1 MANTREHTEMSRGR
15 REQGGHLEH
24 PPRSRDRVGIP
35 VGAWL
40 ALLLILG
47 GVVLWGRPSLGGDG
61 PTPAQ
66 IKEDFVEAWRI
77 VETEYAGEVNAT
89 ALLTAAIRGMLAALD
104 PHSSYLTP
112 REYADLRQEQESE
125 FFGIGVTIHQ
135 RRGRVYVISVI
146 PGTPADRAGLRYGD
160 AILAVDGQ
168 SAQGW
173 STQEVARRVRGERG
187 TAVELTIERA
197 GETAPRTFRITRAP
211 IPLPTIRT
219 AFVIRPGVG
228 YIGLTGGFQ
237 STTTDELDEH
247 LRRLKAQGIT
257 ALLLDLRGNPGG
269 LLDQAVGVASRFLRP
284 GETIVYIRGRARER
298 RFKAE
303 SERVETMPLVVLIN
317 RASASASEIVAGALQ
332 DHDRAVIV
340 GETSF
345 GKGLVQTVIPLLRG
359 TAGALTLSTA
369 RYYTPSGRL
378 IQRDYRHISAYDY
391 RLGRSHENSRRPAA
405 RTDGGR
411 RVYGGGGIE
420 PDISVPVRP
429 DPLRQRLF
437 WAVFEFA
444 RYAVNGKIPGFEH
457 LRVERPSEPVSP
469 KDLLIEVSDPV
480 IEAFIAFVARRADLG
495 VSEKEVRAHRD
506 EVRQKL
512 REELATARFGLDA
525 AMRVILQSDEQVQ
538 RALEAIPQAKQ
549 LVERLRGSRRR

>member
-1 MANTREHTEMSRGR
+1 MRIGDPRRTNDASRGWSR
-15 REQGGHLEH
+15 RWV
-24 PPRSRDRVGIP
+24 SVGS
-35 VGAWL
+35 WL
-40 ALLLILG
+40 ALLLLVSALIPRVSL
-47 GVVLWGRPSLGGDG
+47 SLGGDG

-66 IKEDFVEAWRI
+66 ITEDFLEALRL
-77 VETEYAGEVNAT
+77 VQTQYAGDVEPKT
-89 ALLTAAIRGMLAALD
+89 LLTAAIRGMLAALD

-125 FFGIGVTIHQ
+125 FFGIGVTINQ
-135 RRGRVYVISVI
+135 RRGRVYIISVI

-168 SAQGW
+168 SAEGW
-173 STQEVARRVRGERG
+173 STQDVARRVRGERG
-187 TAVELTIERA
+187 TTVELTVERA
-197 GETAPRTFRITRAP
+197 GEAAPLTFRITRAP

-228 YIGLTGGFQ
+228 YIGLTWGFQ
-237 STTTDELDEH
+237 STTTEELDEH
-247 LRRLKAQGIT
+247 LRRLKAQGIK
-257 ALLLDLRGNPGG
+257 ALILDLRGNPGG

-284 GETIVYIRGRARER
+284 GETIVHIRGRTRER

-332 DHDRAVIV
+332 DHDRALIV

-378 IQRDYRHISAYDY
+378 IQRDYRHISAYEY
-391 RLGRSHENSRRPAA
+391 RLGRSNGRPPGPAA

-420 PDISVPVRP
+420 PDIPVPVKA
-429 DPLRQRLF
+429 DPTRQRLF
-437 WAVFEFA
+437 GAVFEFT
-444 RYAVNGKIPGFEH
+444 RHLVNGRIPGFEH
-457 LRVERPSEPVSP
+457 LRVERPSEPASP
-469 KDLLIEVSDPV
+469 KDLFAEVSDSL
-480 IEAFIAFVARRADLG
+480 IEAFIAFVARRSDLG
-495 VSEKEVRAHRD
+495 VRETEIRAHLD
-506 EVRQKL
+506 YVRQKI
-512 REELATARFGLDA
+512 REELATARFGVDA
-525 AMRVILQSDEQVQ
+525 AARVILQSDEQVQ
-538 RALEAIPQAKQ
+538 RALDAIPQAKQ
-549 LVERLRGSRRR
+549 LVENLRDRRRR

>member
-1 MANTREHTEMSRGR
+1 MARWS
-15 REQGGHLEH
+15 L
-24 PPRSRDRVGIP
+24 
-35 VGAWL
+35 WL
-40 ALLLILG
+40 ALILSA
-47 GVVLWGRPSLGGDG
+47 VALWGRPSLGGDG

-66 IKEDFVEAWRI
+66 IKEDFLEAMRL
-77 VETEYAGEVNAT
+77 VHTQYAGEVDST
-89 ALLTAAIRGMLAALD
+89 ALLTSTIRGMLAALD
-104 PHSSYLTP
+104 PHSNYLTP

-125 FFGIGVTIHQ
+125 FFGIGVTINQ

-160 AILAVDGQ
+160 AILAVDGR
-168 SAQGW
+168 SAEGW

-187 TAVELTIERA
+187 TTVELTVERA
-197 GETAPRTFRITRAP
+197 GEATPLTFRIARAP

-228 YIGLTGGFQ
+228 YLGLTGGFQ
-237 STTTDELDEH
+237 STTTEELDEQ
-247 LRRLKAQGIT
+247 LRRLKAQGVK

-284 GETIVYIRGRARER
+284 GETVVRIRGRTRER
-298 RFKAE
+298 HFKAE
-303 SERVETMPLVVLIN
+303 SERTEDMPMVVLIN

-332 DHDRAVIV
+332 DHDRALIV

-378 IQRDYRHISAYDY
+378 IQRDYRNVSAYEY
-391 RLGRSHENSRRPAA
+391 RVGRPNGRPPGPAA

-420 PDISVPVRP
+420 PDIPVPVTS
-429 DPLRQRLF
+429 DPVRSRLF
-437 WAVFEFA
+437 GAVFEFM
-444 RYAVNGKIPGFEH
+444 RHLVNGRIPRFEYF
-457 LRVERPSEPVSP
+457 RIERQREPASP
-469 KDLLIEVSDPV
+469 KDLFIEVSDSL
-480 IEAFIAFVARRADLG
+480 IEAFIAFATRRNDLG
-495 VSEKEVRAHRD
+495 VTEMDIRTHLD
-506 EVRQKL
+506 YVRQKM
-512 REELATARFGLDA
+512 REELATARFGIDA
-525 AMRVILQSDEQVQ
+525 ATRVILESDEQVH
-538 RALEAIPQAKQ
+538 RALEAIPQARQ
-549 LVERLRGSRRR
+549 LVENFRERRRR

>member
-1 MANTREHTEMSRGR
+1 MPKVREVKA
-15 REQGGHLEH
+15 
-24 PPRSRDRVGIP
+24 RDRRKGMARWSV
-35 VGAWL
+35 WL
-40 ALLLILG
+40 ALALILSA
-47 GVVLWGRPSLGGDG
+47 VALWGRPSLGGDG

-66 IKEDFVEAWRI
+66 IKEDFLEAMRL
-77 VETEYAGEVNAT
+77 VHTQYAGEVDST
-89 ALLTAAIRGMLAALD
+89 ALLTSTIRGMLAALD
-104 PHSSYLTP
+104 PHSNYLTP

-125 FFGIGVTIHQ
+125 FFGIGVTINQ

-160 AILAVDGQ
+160 AILAVDGR
-168 SAQGW
+168 SAEGW

-187 TAVELTIERA
+187 TTVELTVERA
-197 GETAPRTFRITRAP
+197 GEATPLTFRIARAP

-228 YIGLTGGFQ
+228 YLGLTGGFQ
-237 STTTDELDEH
+237 STTTEELDEQ
-247 LRRLKAQGIT
+247 LRRLKAQGVK

-284 GETIVYIRGRARER
+284 GETVVRIRGRTRER
-298 RFKAE
+298 HFKAE
-303 SERVETMPLVVLIN
+303 SERTEDMPMVVLIN

-332 DHDRAVIV
+332 DHDRALIV

-378 IQRDYRHISAYDY
+378 IQRDYRNVSAYEY
-391 RLGRSHENSRRPAA
+391 RVGRPNGRPPGPAA

-420 PDISVPVRP
+420 PDIPVPVTS
-429 DPLRQRLF
+429 DPVRSRLF
-437 WAVFEFA
+437 GAVFEFM
-444 RYAVNGKIPGFEH
+444 RHLVNGRIPRFEYF
-457 LRVERPSEPVSP
+457 RIERQREPASP
-469 KDLLIEVSDPV
+469 KDLFIEVSDSL
-480 IEAFIAFVARRADLG
+480 IEAFIAFATRRNDLG
-495 VSEKEVRAHRD
+495 VTEMDIRTHLD
-506 EVRQKL
+506 YVRQKM
-512 REELATARFGLDA
+512 REELATARFGIDA
-525 AMRVILQSDEQVQ
+525 ATRVILESDEQVH
-538 RALEAIPQAKQ
+538 RALEAIPQARQ
-549 LVERLRGSRRR
+549 LVENFRERRRR

>member
-1 MANTREHTEMSRGR
+1 MPKAREVKA
-15 REQGGHLEH
+15 
-24 PPRSRDRVGIP
+24 RDRRKGMARWSV
-35 VGAWL
+35 WL
-40 ALLLILG
+40 ALALILSA
-47 GVVLWGRPSLGGDG
+47 VALWGRPSLGGDG

-66 IKEDFVEAWRI
+66 IKEDFLEAMRL
-77 VETEYAGEVNAT
+77 VHTQYAGEVDST
-89 ALLTAAIRGMLAALD
+89 ALLTSTIRGMLAALD
-104 PHSSYLTP
+104 PHSNYLTP

-125 FFGIGVTIHQ
+125 FFGIGVTINQ

-160 AILAVDGQ
+160 AILAVDGR
-168 SAQGW
+168 SAEGW

-187 TAVELTIERA
+187 TTVELTVERA
-197 GETAPRTFRITRAP
+197 GEATPLTFRIARAP

-228 YIGLTGGFQ
+228 YLGLTGGFQ
-237 STTTDELDEH
+237 STTTEELDEQ
-247 LRRLKAQGIT
+247 LRRLKAQGVK

-284 GETIVYIRGRARER
+284 GETVVRIRGRTRER
-298 RFKAE
+298 HFKAE
-303 SERVETMPLVVLIN
+303 SERTEDMPMVVLIN

-332 DHDRAVIV
+332 DHDRALIV

-378 IQRDYRHISAYDY
+378 IQRDYRNVSAYEY
-391 RLGRSHENSRRPAA
+391 RVGRPNGRPPGPAA

-420 PDISVPVRP
+420 PDIPVPVTS
-429 DPLRQRLF
+429 DPVRSRLF
-437 WAVFEFA
+437 GAVFEFM
-444 RYAVNGKIPGFEH
+444 RHLVNGRIPRFEYF
-457 LRVERPSEPVSP
+457 RIERQREPASP
-469 KDLLIEVSDPV
+469 KDLFIEVSDSL
-480 IEAFIAFVARRADLG
+480 IEAFIAFATRRNDLG
-495 VSEKEVRAHRD
+495 VTEMDIRTHLD
-506 EVRQKL
+506 YVRQKM
-512 REELATARFGLDA
+512 REELATARFGIDA
-525 AMRVILQSDEQVQ
+525 ATRVILESDEQVH
-538 RALEAIPQAKQ
+538 RALEAIPQARQ
-549 LVERLRGSRRR
+549 LVENFRERRRR

>member
-1 MANTREHTEMSRGR
+1 MMGTMPKAREVKA
-15 REQGGHLEH
+15 
-24 PPRSRDRVGIP
+24 RDRRKGM
-35 VGAWL
+35 ARWSLWL
-40 ALLLILG
+40 ALILSA
-47 GVVLWGRPSLGGDG
+47 VALWGRPSLGGDG

-66 IKEDFVEAWRI
+66 IKEDFLEAMRL
-77 VETEYAGEVNAT
+77 VHTQYAGEVDST
-89 ALLTAAIRGMLAALD
+89 ALLTSTIRGMLAALD
-104 PHSSYLTP
+104 PHSNYLTP

-125 FFGIGVTIHQ
+125 FFGIGVTINQ

-160 AILAVDGQ
+160 AILAVDGR
-168 SAQGW
+168 SAEGW

-187 TAVELTIERA
+187 TTVELTVERA
-197 GETAPRTFRITRAP
+197 GEATPLTFRIARAP

-228 YIGLTGGFQ
+228 YLGLTGGFQ
-237 STTTDELDEH
+237 STTTEELDEQ
-247 LRRLKAQGIT
+247 LRRLKAQGVK

-284 GETIVYIRGRARER
+284 GETVVRIRGRTRER
-298 RFKAE
+298 HFKAE
-303 SERVETMPLVVLIN
+303 SERTEDMPMVVLIN

-332 DHDRAVIV
+332 DHDRALIV

-378 IQRDYRHISAYDY
+378 IQRDYRNVSAYEY
-391 RLGRSHENSRRPAA
+391 RVGRPNGRPPGPAA

-420 PDISVPVRP
+420 PDIPVPVTS
-429 DPLRQRLF
+429 DPVRSRLF
-437 WAVFEFA
+437 GAVFEFM
-444 RYAVNGKIPGFEH
+444 RHLVNGRIPRFEYF
-457 LRVERPSEPVSP
+457 RIERQREPASP
-469 KDLLIEVSDPV
+469 KDLFIEVSDSL
-480 IEAFIAFVARRADLG
+480 IEAFIAFATRRNDLG
-495 VSEKEVRAHRD
+495 VTEMDIRTHLD
-506 EVRQKL
+506 YVRQKM
-512 REELATARFGLDA
+512 REELATARFGIDA
-525 AMRVILQSDEQVQ
+525 ATRVILESDEQVH
-538 RALEAIPQAKQ
+538 RALEAIPQARQ
-549 LVERLRGSRRR
+549 LVENFRERRRR